1 MRLIICLLAVAAVLS
16 KMDLRIGAGG
26 FGYGCGSNSPLAQS
40 PFGFMRLG
48 PDTTPPIKKLYEEF
62 QHYGGYSDA
71 DRYIRGFSHMHLV
84 GAGVQDLGI
93 FGVLPIKE
101 TKPSVPKDRLISF

>member
-1 MRLIICLLAVAAVLS
+1 MKKVLLAFIFLTVLG
-16 KMDLRIGAGG
+16 KVDLTIGAGG

-48 PDTTPPIKKLYEEF
+48 PDTTPSIKKLYADF

-71 DRYIRGFSHMHLV
+71 DRYVRGFSHMHLV

-93 FGVLPIKE
+93 FGVLPIK
-101 TKPSVPKDRLISF
+101 